1 MPLPTLHLTPHDVRR
16 TARGESGGYL
26 SFPQDLHPLHLHQLA
41 RRTRMLHIA
50 IPGRPTFLLTPG
62 RMHLSM
68 SGKIRSRKASCE
80 YKCWSPIRS
89 AGKSSRHLM
98 SSSISSMRTSPRSSC
113 GLRRFL
119 MPCLAKIARILQNI
133 RQNRHS
139 CMASTSIYLLYS
151 SLSITSAF
159 SG

>member
-1 MPLPTLHLTPHDVRR
+1 MLVYRVMQPIKVVAQALLDHSQYQNARHRHTR
-16 TARGESGGYL
+16 TSH
-26 SFPQDLHPLHLHQLA
+26 F
-41 RRTRMLHIA
+41 
-50 IPGRPTFLLTPG
+50 FLLTPG

-68 SGKIRSRKASCE
+68 SAKIRSRKASCE